1 MALQRV
7 SKQAGVPV
15 DAVPMRFEIPRN
27 PVTDK
32 LVAAFSRAS
41 GVPEHMLRAEPSP
54 TRSKAPAET
63 VATRTGMVVTL
74 ERRPTVDR
82 AWVVWAA
89 SDETMIDLRVVEE
102 GEDRKAVLAE
112 MVKKHGGA
120 K

>member
-7 SKQAGVPV
+7 SKQV
-15 DAVPMRFEIPRN
+15 F
-27 PVTDK
+27 
-32 LVAAFSRAS
+32 AS
-41 GVPEHMLRAEPSP
+41 GDPQPVPEEAQERRFVVVEPSP
-54 TRSKAPAET
+54 TKPKASAET

-82 AWVVWAA
+82 AWVVWVA

-102 GEDRKAVLAE
+102 SEDRRAVLAE